1 MKNLQLV
8 THFVTDLSTVHK
20 TNQSKMTKWVVCIS
34 VSWPG
39 QIRDLFTVPGGG
51 RNRGR
56 LQALDTAGR
65 TSLEIGHDATRA
77 APPSLR

>member
-1 MKNLQLV
+1 
-8 THFVTDLSTVHK
+8 
-20 TNQSKMTKWVVCIS
+20 MTKWVVCIS

-65 TSLEIGHDATRA
+65 TSLEIGHDVT
-77 APPSLR
+77 